1 MKKLAILGASGSI
14 GRQTLDLLKNN
25 KIEYELIGVSIGKNI
40 EVLQEILNNFSS
52 IKYAYLIDEKAKDE
66 LSIKYKN
73 IEFFCA
79 DKIQDFIQECNADM
93 YVNALVGFVGVI
105 PSFKVIEMNKN
116 LALANKETLVCG
128 GKLFIKKL
136 KKSKS
141 KLFPIDSEHV
151 AIEKCLKGNRK
162 NLKTIIL
169 TCSGGPFCDYSYEQL
184 QTVSKDDAL
193 KHPTWKM
200 GNKISID
207 SATLI
212 NKVFEIAEAF
222 YLFNYSKIK
231 VLIHKESLV
240 HSLIELNDGNYLLD
254 LGINDMQ
261 IPISY
266 ALKNNKRININK
278 SLDIYPISN
287 LTFKEPNQFQ
297 KEILELGYSI
307 IKKGGNLGTIINA
320 ANDFAVE
327 KFLNGEIKFLD
338 IYKIITY
345 AIDNTK
351 YIKNI
356 SLHDIISTNDF
367 VKDLLKNYFDKR
379 GQ

>member
-73 IEFFCA
+73 IKFFCA

-212 NKVFEIAEAF
+212 NKVF
-222 YLFNYSKIK
+222 KIK

-261 IPISY
+261 TPISY
-266 ALKNNKRININK
+266 ALKNNKRVNINK
-278 SLDIYPISN
+278 SLNIYSISN

-297 KEILELGYSI
+297 KKILELGYLI

-351 YIKNI
+351 YIKNM